1 MKGRAQPESPAVRL
15 VLAVLVASSLTSFG
29 CHREEGLEAELER
42 VTPALVRSHLRF
54 LSHDLLR
61 GRDTGDVGY
70 ELAKEYVAA
79 QFERIGL
86 ERYDGASYVQ
96 PFELLEA
103 TEDLGSALEIG
114 QLDVREPD
122 ARFAP
127 AWLEGEARW
136 EGEGLFLGYGLATHG
151 RDDYEG
157 AEVRGKAV
165 FLLAGEPPEW
175 SEDRDRAR
183 AAAAKAEIA
192 TRKGATMV
200 IELTLPPGGDEEA
213 APQSPW
219 PRRQLALADG
229 TSPRIR
235 PHVIVLPDASAKLLA
250 SWGVDPEAARRSADE
265 GNGRPL
271 PVGSLRIVR
280 KHAIEPVQSWNVVGV
295 VRGSDPASRD
305 ESIVFTAH
313 LDHVGIGPPD
323 AKGDRIANG
332 AHDNGLGSAKILA
345 AAEAMARL
353 RPRRSIV
360 FAAVGAEE
368 SGLLGSWYYVRNAA
382 LPIEKVV
389 ANINVDGGR
398 EGVATEDVIANAADV
413 SELEA
418 IVREVMATRDVG
430 VMDRDRASR
439 NQVGF
444 SSDHYSFLLAGV
456 PAVDLKPGHTVEG
469 DMEIGLQDRRRYY
482 RELRHRPADNFDED
496 QFTLESAAEMAKRSL
511 WLAWH
516 LSEMPAM
523 PGIKPGQALWRERGR
538 PDQPFYFGKSDAFAH

>member
-1 MKGRAQPESPAVRL
+1 M
-15 VLAVLVASSLTSFG
+15 
-29 CHREEGLEAELER
+29 
-42 VTPALVRSHLRF
+42 
-54 LSHDLLR
+54 
-61 GRDTGDVGY
+61 GY

-86 ERYDGASYVQ
+86 ERYDRASYVQ

-229 TSPRIR
+229 TSPRDPPSRHR
-235 PHVIVLPDASAKLLA
+235 PAGRFRKAPGFLGCRSGSGASLGGRGQRPTSSGGLA
-250 SWGVDPEAARRSADE
+250 THRPQARHRAGSELERRGRRARVRIQQAATS
-265 GNGRPL
+265 PS
-271 PVGSLRIVR
+271 SLRR
-280 KHAIEPVQSWNVVGV
+280 T
-295 VRGSDPASRD
+295 
-305 ESIVFTAH
+305 SITW
-313 LDHVGIGPPD
+313 GIGPPD

-368 SGLLGSWYYVRNAA
+368 RSLLGSWYYVRNAA

-516 LSEMPAM
+516 LSETPAM